1 MGLRKRFRDF
11 RDWCPQPPDRLPTK
25 IKRYS
30 MPIAAVFTVTL
41 IFSVS
46 FFVFSS
52 SVMSHPS
59 LPIVG
64 TLDFG
69 GAQNGTNVSGNLTSD
84 TTWTQAGSPYT
95 LVGSVIVNN
104 GVTLTIQ
111 AGVTVNLQ
119 LNDLQV
125 NGTLKAQGSN
135 SNNVVFVAAQ
145 SDDRPY
151 EGSIT
156 SDSSRCV
163 IENAIIN
170 STYIWSYNSVITD
183 NDTFDGTTIQV
194 MGGSAKISDN
204 LLVNSE
210 LVCSYA
216 SSNGL
221 SVISNNT
228 IVGVGIGVFG
238 GSVVISHNDMTG
250 GGEFGISLGTATTI
264 ISDNTISSCG
274 IYGSGG
280 TYTIERNLIE
290 NNDIAIEMFAASPII
305 EKNTIINNSIGL
317 NISNSTVYASTATIT
332 NNNIYNNSINNIY
345 LGGLTANLQI
355 PASQTTANNIN
366 AAYNW
371 WGTTNTQ
378 AINQT
383 IRDFKNDS
391 YVGTVTFTPFL
402 NTPNPQAVPDPNAPI
417 PNLSPTPM
425 LTELVAPV
433 VAIALVV
440 GIGLIV
446 YFKKYRR

>member
-1 MGLRKRFRDF
+1 
-11 RDWCPQPPDRLPTK
+11 
-25 IKRYS
+25 
-30 MPIAAVFTVTL
+30 
-41 IFSVS
+41 
-46 FFVFSS
+46 
-52 SVMSHPS
+52 
-59 LPIVG
+59 
-64 TLDFG
+64 
-69 GAQNGTNVSGNLTSD
+69 
-84 TTWTQAGSPYT
+84 
-95 LVGSVIVNN
+95 
-104 GVTLTIQ
+104 
-111 AGVTVNLQ
+111 
-119 LNDLQV
+119 
-125 NGTLKAQGSN
+125 
-135 SNNVVFVAAQ
+135 
-145 SDDRPY
+145 
-151 EGSIT
+151 
-156 SDSSRCV
+156 
-163 IENAIIN
+163 
-170 STYIWSYNSVITD
+170 
-183 NDTFDGTTIQV
+183 

-204 LLVNSE
+204 ILVNTR

-264 ISDNTISSCG
+264 ISDNIISSCG

-305 EKNTIINNSIGL
+305 EKNTIIDNSIGL

-402 NTPNPQAVPDPNAPI
+402 NAPNPQAVPDPNAPI
-417 PNLSPTPM
+417 PNLSSTPL
-425 LTELVAPV
+425 LTELVAAV
-433 VAIALVV
+433 VATALVV